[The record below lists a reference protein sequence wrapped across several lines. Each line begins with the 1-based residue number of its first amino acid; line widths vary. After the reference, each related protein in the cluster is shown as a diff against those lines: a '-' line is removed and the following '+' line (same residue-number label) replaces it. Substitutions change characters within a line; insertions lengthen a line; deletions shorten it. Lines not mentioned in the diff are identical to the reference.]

1 MNETQLEHRLTKI
14 ETKLDDLV
22 ELYEQIRSN
31 EQKHMLIL
39 SRWRACPWG
48 GGSTDSSCAPQG
60 AWRLAMRRREN
71 YVGENS

>member
-39 SRWRACPWG
+39 IIVVGALALGEGAARILPVLLKALG
-48 GGSTDSSCAPQG
+48 G
-60 AWRLAMRRREN
+60 
-71 YVGENS
+71 